1 MPADAAPVS
10 HISVQH
16 PPRRPAVLRVL
27 RAAAAGLAVA
37 ALAACATPGGR
48 AAAPTRA
55 AAAPV
60 ALPPVKV
67 FTAGRAQPP
76 QRSNADIARDF
87 LDLHFRL
94 EGGSTL
100 PQFTRFET
108 PITLRVTGT
117 PAPGFN
123 RDLSALLTRLQTEAG
138 IPVRRVSGGEAS
150 ITIQSVSRAEI
161 RRALPKAACFV
172 VPNVSSLREYR
183 RNRRSPR
190 TNWSLLRN
198 REKLAVFIPN
208 DVSPQEVRDCL
219 HEELAQALGPL
230 NDLYRLPDSIFNDD
244 NIHAVL
250 TGFDML
256 ILRAT
261 YAPEL
266 RTGMSRAE
274 VAARLPAVLARL
286 NPRGARTAAQRMP
299 ETPRAWSAAYE
310 QALGPQAS
318 LRDRLRAANRAA
330 EIARDLGWQDHRR
343 ALSHY
348 TLGRMLHVREP
359 ELALQHF
366 LTAQT
371 YLQGLPGTRMHQAK
385 LAVQLAAYEIATGNG
400 GAALA
405 RLTPAVAAA
414 AEHENAA
421 LLSTLL
427 MLQAEALELQ
437 GRVVEARRVRLD
449 SLGWARYG
457 FGPDW
462 VVEARLEEIAALR
475 PSAP

>member
-1 MPADAAPVS
+1 MPADAAAPDS
-10 HISVQH
+10 HRIARQ
-16 PPRRPAVLRVL
+16 PRRRLL
-27 RAAAAGLAVA
+27 RAAAAALA
-37 ALAACATPGGR
+37 ALALTACTAPLHR
-48 AAAPTRA
+48 AEAPTRA
-55 AAAPV
+55 AAAPA

-67 FTAGRAQPP
+67 FTARRPPRP
-76 QRSNADIARDF
+76 QRSNASIARDF
-87 LDLHFRL
+87 LDLHFQL
-94 EGGSTL
+94 EGGTTL
-100 PQFTRFET
+100 PQFTRFEA
-108 PITLRVTGT
+108 PITLRVTGA

-123 RDLSALLTRLQTEAG
+123 RDLTALLARLRDEAG
-138 IPVRRVSGGEAS
+138 IPIRRVSGDAAS
-150 ITIQSVSRAEI
+150 ITIQSVPRAEI

-172 VPNVSSLREYR
+172 VPNVSSLAEYR
-183 RNRRSPR
+183 RSRRSPR
-190 TNWSLLRN
+190 TNWSLLRS

-208 DVSPQEVRDCL
+208 DTSPQEVRDCL
-219 HEELAQALGPL
+219 HEELAQAVGPL

-244 NIHAVL
+244 NVHAVL

-266 RTGMSRAE
+266 RTGMSRAD

-286 NPRGARTAAQRMP
+286 NPAGVRAAAGWLP
-299 ETPRAWSAAYE
+299 ETPRAWITAYE
-310 QALGPQAS
+310 QALGPSTA
-318 LRDRLRAANRAA
+318 LRERLRAANRAA
-330 EIARDLGWQDHRR
+330 AIARDLGWQDHRR
-343 ALSHY
+343 AMSHY

-366 LTAQT
+366 RTAMT
-371 YLQGLPGTRMHQAK
+371 YLQGLPGTAMHQAR
-385 LAVQLAAYEIATGNG
+385 LAVQLAAYEIASGNG
-400 GAALA
+400 AAALA
-405 RLTPAVAAA
+405 LLEPAAA
-414 AEHENAA
+414 AAAAHENAA

-427 MLQAEALELQ
+427 MLQAEALDLEH
-437 GRVVEARRVRLD
+437 RTAEARRVRLD

>member
-10 HISVQH
+10 HL
-16 PPRRPAVLRVL
+16 PACRQGLRLL
-27 RAAAAGLAVA
+27 RGAAAAAALL
-37 ALAACATPGGR
+37 ALAACA
-48 AAAPTRA
+48 AAPARVEAPTRA
-55 AAAPV
+55 AAAPA

-67 FTAGRAQPP
+67 FPARRPQPP

-100 PQFTRFET
+100 PQFTRFEG
-108 PITLRVTGT
+108 PITLRVTGS
-117 PAPGFN
+117 PAPGFS
-123 RDLSALLTRLQTEAG
+123 RDLNALLARLRGEAG
-138 IPVRRVSGGEAS
+138 IPVRRVSGDSAS

-172 VPNVSSLREYR
+172 VPNVSSLAEYR
-183 RNRRSPR
+183 RNRRSAR
-190 TNWSLLRN
+190 TNWSLLRS
-198 REKLAVFIPN
+198 RERLAVFIPN

-244 NIHAVL
+244 NVHAVL

-274 VAARLPAVLARL
+274 VAERLPAVLARL
-286 NPRGARTAAQRMP
+286 NPGGAGTAAVWLP
-299 ETPRAWSAAYE
+299 ETPRAWITAYE
-310 QALGPQAS
+310 QALGPSAS
-318 LRDRLRAANRAA
+318 PRERLRAANRAA
-330 EIARDLGWQDHRR
+330 EIARSLGWQDHRR

-359 ELALQHF
+359 ELALRHF
-366 LTAQT
+366 HTAMS

-385 LAVQLAAYEIATGNG
+385 LTVQLAAYEIATGNG
-400 GAALA
+400 AAALA
-405 RLTPAVAAA
+405 RLGPAADTAAA
-414 AEHENAA
+414 HENAA

-427 MLQAEALELQ
+427 MLQAEALELE
-437 GRVVEARRVRLD
+437 GRSVEARRVRLD

>member
-1 MPADAAPVS
+1 VAAP
-10 HISVQH
+10 
-16 PPRRPAVLRVL
+16 A
-27 RAAAAGLAVA
+27 
-37 ALAACATPGGR
+37 
-48 AAAPTRA
+48 
-55 AAAPV
+55 

-67 FTAGRAQPP
+67 FPRQRPQPP
-76 QRSNADIARDF
+76 PRSNADIARDF
-87 LDLHFRL
+87 LALHFRL

-117 PAPGFN
+117 PAPGFS
-123 RDLSALLTRLQTEAG
+123 RDLNTLLARLQDEAG
-138 IPVRRVSGGEAS
+138 IPIRRVSGDGAS

-172 VPNVSSLREYR
+172 VPNVSSLAEYR

-190 TNWSLLRN
+190 TNRSLQRS
-198 REKLAVFIPN
+198 RERLAEFKPN
-208 DVSPQEVRDCL
+208 DVRPQEVRDCL

-256 ILRAT
+256 ILRMT

-274 VAARLPAVLARL
+274 VEARLPAILARL
-286 NPRGARTAAQRMP
+286 NPGGSAVPVQWLP
-299 ETPRAWSAAYE
+299 ETPRAWITALE
-310 QALGPQAS
+310 QALGPRS
-318 LRDRLRAANRAA
+318 SPGERVRAANRAA

-343 ALSHY
+343 AMSHY
-348 TLGRMLHVREP
+348 TLGRVLHPREP
-359 ELALQHF
+359 ELARKHF
-366 LTAQT
+366 QTAES
-371 YLQGLPGTRMHQAK
+371 YYAGLPGTQMHVAK
-385 LAVQLAAYEIATGNG
+385 LAVQLAAWDIAQGKG
-400 GAALA
+400 AAALA
-405 RLTPAVAAA
+405 WLEPAAA
-414 AEHENAA
+414 TAARHENAA

-427 MLQAEALELQ
+427 MLQAEALELEN
-437 GRVVEARRVRLD
+437 RNAEARRVRLD

-462 VVEARLEEIAALR
+462 VVEARLEEVAALR
-475 PSAP
+475 TAAPLIRQ

>member
-10 HISVQH
+10 HL
-16 PPRRPAVLRVL
+16 PACRLGLRLL
-27 RAAAAGLAVA
+27 RGAAAAAALL
-37 ALAACATPGGR
+37 ALAACAVPSAR
-48 AAAPTRA
+48 VEAPTRA
-55 AAAPV
+55 AAAPA

-67 FTAGRAQPP
+67 FPTRRPQPP

-100 PQFTRFET
+100 PQFTRFEG
-108 PITLRVTGT
+108 PITLRVTGS
-117 PAPGFN
+117 PAPGFS
-123 RDLSALLTRLQTEAG
+123 RDLNALLARLRDEAG
-138 IPVRRVSGGEAS
+138 IPVRRVSGDSAS
-150 ITIQSVSRAEI
+150 ITVQSVSRAEI

-172 VPNVSSLREYR
+172 VPNVSSLAEYR
-183 RNRRSPR
+183 RSRRTAR
-190 TNWSLLRN
+190 TNWSLLRS
-198 REKLAVFIPN
+198 REQLAVFIPN

-244 NIHAVL
+244 NVHAVL

-274 VAARLPAVLARL
+274 VAERLPAVLARL
-286 NPRGARTAAQRMP
+286 NPGGARKAAVWLP
-299 ETPRAWSAAYE
+299 ETPRAWITAYE
-310 QALGPQAS
+310 QALGPSAS
-318 LRDRLRAANRAA
+318 LRERLRAANRAA
-330 EIARDLGWQDHRR
+330 EIARSLGWRDHRR

-366 LTAQT
+366 HTAMS

-385 LAVQLAAYEIATGNG
+385 LTVQLAAYEIATGNG
-400 GAALA
+400 AAALA
-405 RLTPAVAAA
+405 RLGPAAEAAA
-414 AEHENAA
+414 AHENAA

-427 MLQAEALELQ
+427 MLQAEALELE
-437 GRVVEARRVRLD
+437 GRSIEARRVRLD

>member
-1 MPADAAPVS
+1 MR
-10 HISVQH
+10 IF
-16 PPRRPAVLRVL
+16 LG
-27 RAAAAGLAVA
+27 AAAAAAL
-37 ALAACATPGGR
+37 ALAACTVPSAR
-48 AAAPTRA
+48 VEAPTRA
-55 AAAPV
+55 AASLA

-67 FTAGRAQPP
+67 FTPRKPQPP

-87 LDLHFRL
+87 LDLHFEL

-100 PQFTRFET
+100 PQFTRFER
-108 PITLRVTGT
+108 PITLRVTGA
-117 PAPGFN
+117 PAPGFT
-123 RDLSALLTRLQTEAG
+123 RDLNALLVRLRNEAG
-138 IPVRRVSGGEAS
+138 IPIRRVSGGEAS

-172 VPNVSSLREYR
+172 VPNVSSLAEYR

-190 TNWSLLRN
+190 TNWSLLRS
-198 REKLAVFIPN
+198 REKLAVFIPD

-219 HEELAQALGPL
+219 HEELAQAIGPL

-274 VAARLPAVLARL
+274 VEARLPAVLARL
-286 NPRGARTAAQRMP
+286 NPGGARVPAQWLP
-299 ETPRAWSAAYE
+299 ETPRAWITAVE
-310 QALGPQAS
+310 QALGPQSS
-318 LRDRLRAANRAA
+318 LRERLRAANRAA
-330 EIARDLGWQDHRR
+330 AIARDLGWQDHRR
-343 ALSHY
+343 AMSHY
-348 TLGRMLHVREP
+348 TLGRMLRIREP
-359 ELALQHF
+359 ELAHKHF
-366 LTAQT
+366 LTARN
-371 YLQGLPGTRMHQAK
+371 YLAGLPGTSMHQAK
-385 LAVQLAAYEIATGNG
+385 LAVQLAAWDVAHGD
-400 GAALA
+400 GASALD
-405 RLTPAVAAA
+405 RLGPAVAAA
-414 AEHENAA
+414 AAHENAA
-421 LLSTLL
+421 QLSTLL
-427 MLQAEALELQ
+427 MLQAEALELD
-437 GRVVEARRVRLD
+437 GRRAEARRVRLD

>member
-10 HISVQH
+10 HLLAC
-16 PPRRPAVLRVL
+16 REGLRL
-27 RAAAAGLAVA
+27 LQRAAAGA
-37 ALAACATPGGR
+37 ALLALSACAVPSAR
-48 AAAPTRA
+48 VEAPTRA
-55 AAAPV
+55 VAAPA

-67 FTAGRAQPP
+67 FTRQRPQPP
-76 QRSNADIARDF
+76 QRSNAEIARDF

-117 PAPGFN
+117 PAPGFS
-123 RDLSALLTRLQTEAG
+123 RDLNMLLARLQDEAG
-138 IPVRRVSGGEAS
+138 IPIRRVSGDSAS

-172 VPNVSSLREYR
+172 VPNVSSLAEYR

-190 TNWSLLRN
+190 TNWSLLRS
-198 REKLAVFIPN
+198 RERLAVFIPN

-274 VAARLPAVLARL
+274 VAQRLPAILARL
-286 NPRGARTAAQRMP
+286 NPGGARSAATWLP
-299 ETPRAWSAAYE
+299 ETPRAWINAYE
-310 QALGPQAS
+310 QALGPGTG
-318 LRDRLRAANRAA
+318 LRERLRAANRAA
-330 EIARDLGWQDHRR
+330 AIARDLGWQDHRR

-366 LTAQT
+366 QTAMS
-371 YLQGLPGTRMHQAK
+371 YLQGQPGTRMHQAK
-385 LAVQLAAYEIATGNG
+385 LTVQLAAYEVATGNG
-400 GAALA
+400 AAALA
-405 RLTPAVAAA
+405 RLRPAVETASA
-414 AEHENAA
+414 HENAA

-427 MLQAEALELQ
+427 MLQAEALELED
-437 GRVVEARRVRLD
+437 RTAEARRVRLD

-475 PSAP
+475 PAGS

>member
-1 MPADAAPVS
+1 MPADTATVS
-10 HISVQH
+10 HL
-16 PPRRPAVLRVL
+16 PRRRPGLPALRII
-27 RAAAAGLAVA
+27 RGAAAAAVL
-37 ALAACATPGGR
+37 ALAACTAPSAR
-48 AAAPTRA
+48 VEAPTRA
-55 AAAPV
+55 AAAPA

-67 FTAGRAQPP
+67 FSPRRPLPP

-87 LDLHFRL
+87 LDLHFAL

-100 PQFTRFET
+100 PQFTRFEG
-108 PITLRVTGT
+108 PISLRVTGD
-117 PAPGFN
+117 PAPGFI
-123 RDLSALLTRLQTEAG
+123 RDLNTLLARLRSEAG
-138 IPVRRVSGGEAS
+138 ISIQRVSGGDAN

-172 VPNVSSLREYR
+172 VPNVSSLAEYR

-190 TNWSLLRN
+190 TNWSLLRS
-198 REKLAVFIPN
+198 RERLAVFIPN

-219 HEELAQALGPL
+219 HEELAQAIGPL

-256 ILRAT
+256 ILRAS
-261 YAPEL
+261 YAQEL

-274 VAARLPAVLARL
+274 VEARLPAILARL
-286 NPRGARTAAQRMP
+286 NPRGTRTAAQWLP
-299 ETPRAWSAAYE
+299 ETPRAWITAFE

-318 LRDRLRAANRAA
+318 LRERLRSANRAA
-330 EIARDLGWQDHRR
+330 AIARDLGWQDHRR

-348 TLGRMLHVREP
+348 TLGRMLRIREP
-359 ELALQHF
+359 ELAQKHF
-366 LTAQT
+366 RTAES
-371 YLQGLPGTRMHQAK
+371 YLAGLPGTRMHQAK
-385 LAVQLAAYEIATGNG
+385 LTVQLAAWDIAHGNG
-400 GAALA
+400 AAALN
-405 RLTPAVAAA
+405 RLRPAAAAA

-421 LLSTLL
+421 LLATLL
-427 MLQAEALELQ
+427 MLQAEALELEH
-437 GRVVEARRVRLD
+437 RNAEARRVRLD

>member
-1 MPADAAPVS
+1 M
-10 HISVQH
+10 
-16 PPRRPAVLRVL
+16 RLLRC
-27 RAAAAGLAVA
+27 AAAGAALL
-37 ALAACATPGGR
+37 ALAACAVPSAR
-48 AAAPTRA
+48 VEAPTRA
-55 AAAPV
+55 AAAPA

-67 FTAGRAQPP
+67 FTRQRPQPP

-108 PITLRVTGT
+108 PITLRVTGD
-117 PAPGFN
+117 PAPGLS
-123 RDLSALLTRLQTEAG
+123 RDLNTLLARLQNEAG
-138 IPVRRVSGGEAS
+138 IPIRRVSGDSAS

-172 VPNVSSLREYR
+172 VPNVSSLAEYR

-190 TNWSLLRN
+190 TNWSLLRS
-198 REKLAVFIPN
+198 RERLAVFIPN

-219 HEELAQALGPL
+219 HEELAQAIGPL

-274 VAARLPAVLARL
+274 VEARLPAILARL
-286 NPRGARTAAQRMP
+286 NPGGTRTAATWLP
-299 ETPRAWSAAYE
+299 ETPRAWITAFE
-310 QALGPQAS
+310 QALGPGTS
-318 LRDRLRAANRAA
+318 LRERLRAANRAA
-330 EIARDLGWQDHRR
+330 AIARDRGWQDHRR

-366 LTAQT
+366 QTAMT
-371 YLQGLPGTRMHQAK
+371 YLQGQPGTRIHQAK
-385 LAVQLAAYEIATGNG
+385 LSVQLAAYEIATGDG
-400 GAALA
+400 AAALA
-405 RLTPAVAAA
+405 RLGPAVATAA
-414 AEHENAA
+414 AHENAA

-427 MLQAEALELQ
+427 MLQAEALELE
-437 GRVVEARRVRLD
+437 GRNAEARRVRLD

-475 PSAP
+475 PSGS